1 MLAVAAGGQNVESVR
16 ILIEGKADLT
26 VKDPVGN
33 GLLHIAATN
42 NNDLALGYLLS
53 VWPEKDLSVDLMNR
67 NSKGETPYSIAVG
80 LKNDKLTKLLDSY
93 QSKVGDLTQ

>member
-42 NNDLALGYLLS
+42 NNDLALGYLL
-53 VWPEKDLSVDLMNR
+53 
-67 NSKGETPYSIAVG
+67 
-80 LKNDKLTKLLDSY
+80 
-93 QSKVGDLTQ
+93 